1 MKFRLVLEGVNLYL
15 LVACTLTNKPYPTC
29 SIDSRFT
36 KARRLLPD
44 KRKVRMLLSRRLAK
58 RFYQLGL
65 DCFVLNFVE
74 DHANCA
80 SLSAQAS

>member
-1 MKFRLVLEGVNLYL
+1 MKFRLVLEVVNLYL
-15 LVACTLTNKPYPTC
+15 LVACTLTNKPCPTC